1 MAKNR
6 TPLEWQRDPNQ
17 VQSDHVQ
24 FWSNGVMVTTQMS
37 CSDAQDL
44 VWTGRA
50 FVINSQA
57 IGALVDGKMS
67 S

>member
-6 TPLEWQRDPNQ
+6 TPQGWQRDPNQ
-17 VQSDHVQ
+17 VQSDYVQ
-24 FWSNGVMVTTQMS
+24 FWSNGVMVTAQMS
-37 CSDAQDL
+37 CSDAQDR

-50 FVINSQA
+50 FVISSQA